1 MTVAT
6 ILKNKR
12 PGVETIS
19 PDQSVLVCAGQLAAG
34 RIGALIV
41 SADGS
46 SLDGIIS
53 ERDIAY
59 ALAVHGERLLDLPVS
74 ELMTKSV
81 VICAPEDSIEKIMN
95 IMTSRRIRHLPVKQ
109 GNRLIGII
117 SIGDVLKHRVSELQ
131 IEAGVLRDVSIVR
144 R

>member
-41 SADGS
+41 SRDGS

-59 ALAVHGERLLDLPVS
+59 ALAVHEERLLDLPVS

-109 GNRLIGII
+109 GTRLIGII
-117 SIGDVLKHRVSELQ
+117 SIGDVLKHRVNELQ

>member
-1 MTVAT
+1 MIVAT

-12 PGVETIS
+12 PGVKTIS
-19 PDQSVLVCAGQLAAG
+19 PHETVLVCAGQLQAE
-34 RIGALIV
+34 RVGAIIV

-59 ALAVHGERLLDLPVS
+59 GLAVHGERLLGLPVS
-74 ELMTKSV
+74 ELMTKA
-81 VICAPEDSIEKIMN
+81 VIVCAPEDSIEKITY
-95 IMTSRRIRHLPVKQ
+95 IITSRRIRHLPVKQ
-109 GNRLIGII
+109 GGRLVGII
-117 SIGDVLKHRVSELQ
+117 SIGDVLKHRLGEMQ
-131 IEAGVLRDVSIVR
+131 MEADVLRDVAIMR

>member
-1 MTVAT
+1 
-6 ILKNKR
+6 
-12 PGVETIS
+12 
-19 PDQSVLVCAGQLAAG
+19 
-34 RIGALIV
+34 
-41 SADGS
+41 
-46 SLDGIIS
+46 
-53 ERDIAY
+53 
-59 ALAVHGERLLDLPVS
+59 
-74 ELMTKSV
+74 MTKSV

>member
-1 MTVAT
+1 MIVAT

-41 SADGS
+41 SRDGS
-46 SLDGIIS
+46 SLDGLIS

-81 VICAPEDSIEKIMN
+81 VTCAPEDSIEKIMN

-117 SIGDVLKHRVSELQ
+117 SIGDVLKHRVDELQ
-131 IEAGVLRDVSIVR
+131 IEAGVLRDVSIAR